1 MESPLH
7 SNIDIT
13 FIDCPLLT
21 NLSVFIWEVPVMDCV
36 FSKKEKLCMK
46 MWGKFL
52 SKLMSALLF
61 SENSP
66 ISLVFFIQFTKKK
79 FLNIVSK
86 HSPHPPPL
94 VPCLFPFYW
103 MNALTIKWRLSKDK
117 IVNLCQWLN
126 IHVNFIFIYA
136 RLLLC
141 NTLL

>member
-1 MESPLH
+1 MLHGKSPYYSLWNINILHMESPLH

-66 ISLVFFIQFTKKK
+66 ISLVFSVQFSKKK
-79 FLNIVSK
+79 ILD
-86 HSPHPPPL
+86 HSIKTFPSPPPFIFFFSD
-94 VPCLFPFYW
+94 P
-103 MNALTIKWRLSKDK
+103 I
-117 IVNLCQWLN
+117 QN
-126 IHVNFIFIYA
+126 IHPYPPDPFDLVTWGCQNFK
-136 RLLLC
+136 C
-141 NTLL
+141 